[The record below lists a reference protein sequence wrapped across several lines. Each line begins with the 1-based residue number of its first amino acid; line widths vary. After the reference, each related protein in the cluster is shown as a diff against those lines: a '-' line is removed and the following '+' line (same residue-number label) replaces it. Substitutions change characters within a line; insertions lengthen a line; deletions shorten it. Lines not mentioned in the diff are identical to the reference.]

1 MPSIDIVLELTADQC
16 LAHYRGAARW
26 VHARSV
32 SGKKV
37 AFPAQALR
45 RIVGPDGVHG
55 VYRLRFSEAGRFESL
70 EPIAGAQRSPTND
83 VKKR

>member
-16 LAHYRGAARW
+16 LAHYQGAAQW
-26 VHARSV
+26 VCARSV
-32 SGKKV
+32 NGKKV

-55 VYRLRFSEAGRFESL
+55 VYRLRFSEEGRFEAL
-70 EPIAGAQRSPTND
+70 MPLRT
-83 VKKR
+83 R